1 MRFKTLLLI
10 LTIIAT
16 VGTTSQAQD
25 FHFTQ
30 FDMAP
35 QTLNPALTGNYLGTF
50 RLGAIYRDQWGSVV
64 ANPFRTPS
72 AYIDAPI
79 IEGFRKSDWVGV
91 GVSFLSDKSG
101 NYNFQNTVLGGSIA
115 YHLGLGQNNQTVVS
129 IGGQFNNF
137 QRNVDISTFNSA
149 DTWDPTSGGFLTGTS
164 TDPTITGITNVS
176 VMDIGAGINVKT
188 KLGTNDKVRLNV
200 GASAFHLNAPEDAL
214 SGDTEPL
221 PMRMVGHAT
230 ADIDLNE
237 KLVLSPKVLY
247 QTIAGAP
254 ETNIIAMIGY
264 KLKEDFMIQYGQGYR
279 VGDATNCILA
289 LQYDQLKVGVS
300 YDINISDLSTVS
312 NYQGGFEIGV
322 SYIAKIFTEPK
333 SDPVIICPRF

>member
-50 RLGAIYRDQWGSVV
+50 RLGAIYRDQWGSVI

-79 IEGFRKSDWVGV
+79 IQGFRKSDWVGV

-101 NYNFQNTVLGGSIA
+101 EYNFQNIVSGGSVA
-115 YHLGLGQNNQTVVS
+115 YHLGLGDDNKTVLS
-129 IGGQFNNF
+129 IGGQFNTL
-137 QRNVDISTFNSA
+137 QRRVDVTQLRAA
-149 DTWDPTSGGFLTGTS
+149 DTWDPASGGFTGTS
-164 TDPTITGITNVS
+164 TDVLITSIANNS
-176 VMDIGAGINVKT
+176 VMDIGAGLNFKT
-188 KLGTNDKVRLNV
+188 VTGENDKVRLNV

-214 SGDTEPL
+214 SGGTEAL
-221 PMRMVGHAT
+221 PVRVVGHAT

-247 QTIAGAP
+247 QTIAGVS
-254 ETNIIAMIGY
+254 ETNVVAMIGY

-289 LQYDQLKVGVS
+289 LQYDQLRAGIS
-300 YDINISDLSTVS
+300 YDINISDLNTIS
-312 NYQGGFEIGV
+312 NSQGGFEIAV
-322 SYIAKIFTEPK
+322 SYIAKIFNEPK

>member
-1 MRFKTLLLI
+1 MRFKTLLILI
-10 LTIIAT
+10 IIAT

-64 ANPFRTPS
+64 DNPFRTPS

-79 IEGFRKSDWVGV
+79 VQGFRKSDWVGV
-91 GVSFLSDKSG
+91 GLSFLNDQSG
-101 NYNFQNTVLGGSIA
+101 VYRLQNQLVGGSVA
-115 YHLGLGQNNQTVVS
+115 YHLGLGRDNKTVIS

-137 QRNVDISTFNSA
+137 QRRVDVSQFNAA
-149 DTWDPTSGGFLTGTS
+149 DTWDPTTGQFNTGTS
-164 TDPTITGITNVS
+164 TDVSIASINNVS
-176 VMDIGAGINVKT
+176 VMDIGAGISLKT
-188 KLGTNDKVRLNV
+188 VAGTNDKVRLNL
-200 GASAFHLNAPEDAL
+200 GASAFHLNAPKDAL
-214 SGDTEPL
+214 SGGGEVL
-221 PMRMVGHAT
+221 PMRIVGHAG
-230 ADIDLNE
+230 ADIDLNS

-247 QTIAGAP
+247 QTIGGAS
-254 ETNIIAMIGY
+254 ETNIVAMIGY

-279 VGDATNCILA
+279 VGDATNAILA
-289 LQYDQLKVGVS
+289 IQYDQLRAGIS
-300 YDINISDLSTVS
+300 YDINISELNTVS
-312 NYQGGFEIGV
+312 NYQGGFEIAL
-322 SYIAKIFTEPK
+322 SYIAKIFNEPK

>member
-50 RLGAIYRDQWGSVV
+50 RLGAIYRDQWGSVI

-79 IEGFRKSDWVGV
+79 IQGFRKSDWVGV

-101 NYNFQNTVLGGSIA
+101 EYNFQNQVMGGSIA
-115 YHLGLGQNNQTVVS
+115 YHLGLGRDNKTVVS
-129 IGGQFNNF
+129 IGGQFNTL
-137 QRNVDISTFNSA
+137 QRRVDASQFNAA
-149 DTWDPTSGGFLTGTS
+149 DTWDPATGQFNTGTS
-164 TDPTITGITNVS
+164 TDVLITSIANNS
-176 VMDIGAGINVKT
+176 VMDIGAGLNLKT
-188 KLGTNDKVRLNV
+188 VAGENDKIRLNV

-214 SGDTEPL
+214 SGGTEAL

-247 QTIAGAP
+247 QTIAGAS
-254 ETNIIAMIGY
+254 ETNVVAMIGY

-279 VGDATNCILA
+279 FGDATSCILA
-289 LQYDQLKVGVS
+289 LQYDQLRAGVS
-300 YDINISDLSTVS
+300 YDINISDLNTVS
-312 NYQGGFEIGV
+312 NSQGGFEIAV
-322 SYIAKIFTEPK
+322 SYIAKIFNEPK